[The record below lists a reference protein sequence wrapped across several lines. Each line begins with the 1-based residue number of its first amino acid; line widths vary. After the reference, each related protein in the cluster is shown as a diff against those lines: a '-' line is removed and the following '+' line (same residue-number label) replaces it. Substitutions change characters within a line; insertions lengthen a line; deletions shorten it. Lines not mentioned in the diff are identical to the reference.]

1 MKKSKE
7 YNIEQQLMEAFVLEK
22 TDAEICMPDIDAE
35 LRRVHSLA
43 ESKIHAKSKS
53 RHLQFT
59 NLRITIYTAC
69 VAVLLGISFM
79 AYQNATANK
88 DICIAYVGGN
98 RITDETK
105 VMQLMAEDMSH
116 LNGESDILEDQLS
129 VMFNE

>member
-1 MKKSKE
+1 MKKYNE
-7 YNIEQQLMEAFVLEK
+7 YNIEQQLMEAFTHEM
-22 TDAEICMPDIDAE
+22 TDAEIGMPDIDAE

-43 ESKIHAKSKS
+43 ESKSKS
-53 RHLQFT
+53 RSKSI
-59 NLRITIYTAC
+59 LRIASIAAC
-69 VAVLLGISFM
+69 VAVLLGIGF
-79 AYQNATANK
+79 AKYQNATANK

>member
-1 MKKSKE
+1 MKKYNE
-7 YNIEQQLMEAFVLEK
+7 YNIEQELMEAFVLEK

-53 RHLQFT
+53 R
-59 NLRITIYTAC
+59 LRIASIAAC
-69 VAVLLGISFM
+69 VAVLLGVGF
-79 AYQNATANK
+79 ATYQNQTTSK
-88 DICIAYVGGN
+88 ELCIAYVGGN

-116 LNGESDILEDQLS
+116 LNGESDIVEDQLS